1 MSIRK
6 TASSVVSPAVVQP
19 GQHIGLVQVIQFLYG
34 IRQLVP
40 EEPVDQHRTDR
51 NQPGL
56 DMQLL
61 HLVEFR
67 IDYKISEEVLQVMH
81 REDVV
86 RFFVVHHLVRKQP
99 ASRKFLP
106 LHRFSIQ
113 AAADNIE
120 CLFLQGIAVLNQFFL
135 YKFHS

>member
-1 MSIRK
+1 
-6 TASSVVSPAVVQP
+6 
-19 GQHIGLVQVIQFLYG
+19 
-34 IRQLVP
+34 
-40 EEPVDQHRTDR
+40 
-51 NQPGL
+51 
-56 DMQLL
+56 MQLL

-135 YKFHS
+135 FPSVDQAQDSVFESGFTQACLLNFVVYLINCFIHCAAQDHIRIGQC